1 MPNSINIAL
10 CQSNTNR
17 LMVLANENVAILLS
31 SSLNKSEPAQVEP
44 LPVSERFGLRMIS
57 SSKSTLHEAL
67 WCPKTLRLSNW
78 ESLKFF
84 GIQTLYFDSIES
96 KHSIQNPTPTR
107 SLRGQ
112 LPFES
117 LLTLDKNLKPL
128 SRGPALESTRTF
140 LQKNFCWE
148 KHCEKRSRMSIKSSG
163 DAGGRR
169 ERCNLRKLTK

>member
-44 LPVSERFGLRMIS
+44 LPVSERFGSRMIS

-84 GIQTLYFDSIES
+84 GIQTLYFDSIEL
-96 KHSIQNPTPTR
+96 KHSIQNPTPR
-107 SLRGQ
+107 SI
-112 LPFES
+112 
-117 LLTLDKNLKPL
+117 
-128 SRGPALESTRTF
+128 A
-140 LQKNFCWE
+140 
-148 KHCEKRSRMSIKSSG
+148 
-163 DAGGRR
+163 
-169 ERCNLRKLTK
+169 LRKPPNVRQKPQAIKQRPSARIDQNVFAEKFLLRKALWKKIENEHKKFWRCRRSPREVQLKKINKVNKSE